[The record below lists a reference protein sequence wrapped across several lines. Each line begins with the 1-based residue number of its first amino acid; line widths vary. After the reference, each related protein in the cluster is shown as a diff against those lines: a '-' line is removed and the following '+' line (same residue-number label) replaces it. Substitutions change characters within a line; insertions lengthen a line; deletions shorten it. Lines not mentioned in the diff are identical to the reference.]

1 MDQQPNNL
9 HSPINDIQPESVADT
24 PQPAPPYEVSTT
36 ITSHALVTFGKVLAI
51 FLIVSGLPFVAA
63 SFLMPGIYS
72 IISLMTA
79 LVPVFLGVM
88 ILVLI
93 RLNRK
98 RSDLNGDGLAGDLEP
113 ATEAQMILIENGFRS
128 LGQFYVRPKRRL
140 TQAEARETLDRIQ
153 QQVQDTK
160 S

>member
-1 MDQQPNNL
+1 MGDIERGTRPDLNQPT
-9 HSPINDIQPESVADT
+9 E
-24 PQPAPPYEVSTT
+24 PYRVTTT
-36 ITSHALVTFGKVLAI
+36 IKPGAIATFGIIFAI
-51 FLIVSGLPFVAA
+51 FLIVSGLPFIAV
-63 SFLMPGIYS
+63 SFFVPGAFSVIP
-72 IISLMTA
+72 LMTA
-79 LVPVFLGVM
+79 LGPVFLGTV

-98 RSDLNGDGLAGDLEP
+98 RADMNGDGLAGDLEP

>member
-1 MDQQPNNL
+1 
-9 HSPINDIQPESVADT
+9 
-24 PQPAPPYEVSTT
+24 
-36 ITSHALVTFGKVLAI
+36 
-51 FLIVSGLPFVAA
+51 
-63 SFLMPGIYS
+63 MPGIDS

-128 LGQFYVRPKRRL
+128 LGQFYVHPKRRL